1 MLEYIMNSS
10 TPPISVDLPIEEE
23 DDFLKATRELK
34 AAKKLYE
41 QLPASDETRKMYRP
55 LVDITKMNMK
65 IIYPYKVTA
74 DTYFKGE
81 MNEFSTLH
89 QMFFAFYGT
98 VLRRRFKKDP
108 KVALFM
114 EAMKQCADLKDR
126 GKEIMTDT
134 DYTRFDKSLFFKGL
148 DILCRTKVV
157 PNAVLHNGAR
167 LYPIRLFSTECRD
180 YLLYWVLGV
189 ECPELLR
196 LAKKLRKD
204 IYLTEGFNFVV
215 GDWVEEYIDQIKFPN
230 PRVSESY
237 ELAANLKLSIIK
249 LS

>member
-1 MLEYIMNSS
+1 MQANPNPHLSM
-10 TPPISVDLPIEEE
+10 DLQIEEE
-23 DDFLKATRELK
+23 DDFLRATRELK
-34 AAKKLYE
+34 EAKKFYE

-65 IIYPYKVTA
+65 LIYPFKVTA
-74 DTYFKGE
+74 DAYFKGE
-81 MNEFSTLH
+81 MADFSVIH

-98 VLRRRFKKDP
+98 VLRRRYKNDP
-108 KVALFM
+108 KVAHFM
-114 EAMKQCADLKDR
+114 EAMSRCAELKDQ

-134 DYTRFDKSLFFKGL
+134 DYSRFDKTLFFKGL
-148 DILCRTKVV
+148 DILCKTKVV
-157 PNAVLHNGAR
+157 PNAVLHNGAK
-167 LYPIRLFSTECRD
+167 LYPIRLFNTECRTN
-180 YLLYWVLGV
+180 LLYWALET
-189 ECPELLR
+189 ECPDLLR

-249 LS
+249 IS